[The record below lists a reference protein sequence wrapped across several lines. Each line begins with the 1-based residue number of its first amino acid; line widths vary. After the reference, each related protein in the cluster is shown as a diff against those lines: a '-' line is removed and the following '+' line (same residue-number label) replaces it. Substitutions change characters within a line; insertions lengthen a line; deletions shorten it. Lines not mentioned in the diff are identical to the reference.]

1 MLQPVEEMIFD
12 SNSSERYKNI
22 FRHETKRKWITLLQ
36 TPFPLGFNDKIYHQG
51 NISKMPDFDVFSL
64 LDIRRRNRRSRG
76 KRKNG
81 NLKRKHKNKTFWTL
95 TYLWKILKSGRH
107 QMLSKISSLSIA
119 SLRKLDEEA
128 NKFYDGKHD
137 LYHTALLTRCYTQ
150 HALRPYIDSEMNH
163 IRHFIKIPFINK
175 GIDFIDLPRI
185 FRDNTVESSIP
196 DYFENKEPPI
206 ICYKYNK
213 PIRSTILNFNKLVD
227 YLDIDTKS
235 NRKAMNRNWSNQK
248 ANPALKTKAGNK

>member
-1 MLQPVEEMIFD
+1 MNRVVRKPDFFICKTKTQIRNREADQHLCF
-12 SNSSERYKNI
+12 RYI
-22 FRHETKRKWITLLQ
+22 DCTIPLL
-36 TPFPLGFNDKIYHQG
+36 PKYD
-51 NISKMPDFDVFSL
+51 ISKIPYFNVFSL
-64 LDIRRRNRRSRG
+64 LVNIRRRNKRSRG

-81 NLKRKHKNKTFWTL
+81 NLKRRHKNKTFWTL
-95 TYLWKILKSGRH
+95 TDLWKILKSGRH
-107 QMLSKISSLSIA
+107 QMLSKPSSLSIA

-163 IRHFIKIPFINK
+163 IRHFIKLPFINK
-175 GIDFIDLPRI
+175 GIDFIDLPSI

-213 PIRSTILNFNKLVD
+213 PIRNTIFNSNKLVAN
-227 YLDIDTKS
+227 LDIDTKTPDS
-235 NRKAMNRNWSNQK
+235 
-248 ANPALKTKAGNK
+248 

>member
-1 MLQPVEEMIFD
+1 MLQPVEEMIFN
-12 SNSSERYKNI
+12 SNSTERYKNI
-22 FRHETKRKWITLLQ
+22 FRHETELKWIKLLQ
-36 TPFPLGFNDKIYHQG
+36 TPFPLGFNYNIYHQG
-51 NISKMPDFDVFSL
+51 DISKMSDFDVFSL

-76 KRKNG
+76 KLKNG

-95 TYLWKILKSGRH
+95 TDLWMILKSGRH
-107 QMLSKISSLSIA
+107 QMLSKLSLLSIA

-128 NKFYDGKHD
+128 NKFYDRKHD

-163 IRHFIKIPFINK
+163 IRLINKIPFINK
-175 GIDFIDLPRI
+175 GIDFIDLPSI

-213 PIRSTILNFNKLVD
+213 PIRSTIFNFNKLVAN
-227 YLDIDTKS
+227 LDIDTKTPDS
-235 NRKAMNRNWSNQK
+235 
-248 ANPALKTKAGNK
+248 